1 MKRMLSP
8 RPIMWWILG
17 LLFLITPVA
26 WAEVDVTAEHTSL
39 ASQVDYI
46 EDTHHTLTLETILAD
61 TTALPW
67 QRHLGEHINFRF
79 TSSAYWFRV
88 TLSNP
93 TPDAVLRV
101 FEIAYPLL
109 DVVDIVLV
117 RSNSLLHSEQ
127 QQSQQHQSERQHQ
140 IIKRLKTGDHIEFRQ
155 RVIKNR
161 YQVVEFEFPG
171 HSQSTLY
178 VRVASTSGMQVP
190 MTLWTPQ
197 AFDEHYNLTML
208 GHGFFFGALIIIAA
222 YNLFLWFSI
231 RGVIYLY
238 YVAFMFFFA
247 LAMGSLEGFGYQF
260 LWPDMPQWNDRSV
273 AVFLCVTLFFTFL
286 FARSFLHLPRFNP
299 ILNKISLILMALV
312 VLVFFV
318 TLFAPYRIAISVVM
332 LISTASSIIFILCGV
347 MNYRAGNRA
356 ARYFTFSWLMLIVCN
371 LIYGMG
377 HLALLPRNFFV
388 GNALQIGQILDALLL
403 SFALADRINLLRNE
417 KNIALKHAADTEK
430 KAFHILKEANQQ
442 LEKALALADEDRRKK
457 NRFIMTISHELRTPL
472 NAISASVDQMR
483 DAKTPE
489 DRQYLQAFIK
499 SGADRLATQI
509 ENLLIL
515 AETAQTAIKPQIRLF
530 YVEQLLRQTIRV
542 TEAYLFSK
550 PVTFTMTV
558 DNPHFAAYHGDDFL
572 LLRIIVPVLENACK
586 YTEKGGVHLHVLL
599 SPEAIDFTIK
609 DTGPGIDAAHQS
621 AIFESFKQVS
631 EGYQRSHEGLG
642 IGLASSKSVA
652 ETLGARITL
661 ESEVGKG
668 SCFYIHVPVK
678 FAPEAPPLQSQ
689 TLTGKVLI
697 VEDNVVNAKVLNAL
711 VRKLG
716 LLTELAENGE
726 IAVQKIDHE
735 SFDLILMDLQMPV
748 MDGFNATLAMR
759 EKGVHCPIIAVT
771 ANSNYS
777 ARVRCLE
784 VGMDDIVAKPLH
796 KELLKEK
803 LSLWMKTA
811 K

>member
-1 MKRMLSP
+1 MKRTRSPWPILWLLLGMLY
-8 RPIMWWILG
+8 
-17 LLFLITPVA
+17 LIAPVA
-26 WAEVDVTAEHTSL
+26 RAEVDVTAERTSL
-39 ASQVDYI
+39 VLHVDYI
-46 EDTHHTLTLETILAD
+46 EDTHHTLTLDAILAN
-61 TTALPW
+61 TSALPW
-67 QRHLGEHINFRF
+67 QRNLSEHVNFRF
-79 TSSAYWFRV
+79 TPSAYWFRV
-88 TLSNP
+88 ALSNP
-93 TPDAVLRV
+93 SSQPVQRI

-117 RSNSLLHSEQ
+117 QNHQVHQ
-127 QQSQQHQSERQHQ
+127 QVLQRVQ
-140 IIKRLKTGDHIEFRQ
+140 TGDHIDFRQ

-161 YQVVEFEFPG
+161 YQVVEYEFPG
-171 HSQSTLY
+171 RSQNTLY

-190 MTLWTPQ
+190 MTLWSPQ
-197 AFDEHYNLTML
+197 AFDEHYNYTML
-208 GHGFFFGALIIIAA
+208 GHGFFFGALMIIAA

-231 RGVIYLY
+231 KDVIYLY

-273 AVFLCVTLFFTFL
+273 AVFLSVTLFFTFL
-286 FARSFLHLPRFNP
+286 FARSFLHLARFNP
-299 ILNKISLILMALV
+299 VLNKINLV
-312 VLVFFV
+312 VLSLVVVVFFV
-318 TLFAPYRIAISVVM
+318 TLFAPYRIAISIVM
-332 LISTASSIIFILCGV
+332 LISTASSILFILSGV
-347 MNYRAGNRA
+347 MNYLAGNRA
-356 ARYFTFSWLMLIVCN
+356 ARYFTFSWLLLIGCN

-403 SFALADRINLLRNE
+403 SFALADRINLLRHD
-417 KNIALKHAADTEK
+417 KNVALKHAADTEK
-430 KAFHILKEANQQ
+430 SASIVLAEANQQ
-442 LEKALALADEDRRKK
+442 LEKALSLADDDRRKK
-457 NRFIMTISHELRTPL
+457 DRFIMTISHELRTPL
-472 NAISASVDQMR
+472 NAISASVDQLR
-483 DAKTPE
+483 DAKGHE
-489 DRQYLQAFIK
+489 EQQYLHNFIK

-515 AETAQTAIKPQIRLF
+515 AETAQSAIKPQSRLF
-530 YVEQLLRQTIRV
+530 YVEQLLRQTTRV

-558 DNPHFAAYHGDDFL
+558 DNPHFAAYRGDDFL
-572 LLRIIVPVLENACK
+572 VLRIVIPVLENACK
-586 YTEKGGVHLHVLL
+586 YTEKGNVHLHIVL
-599 SPEAIDFTIK
+599 SAEAIDFTIK
-609 DTGPGIDAAHQS
+609 DTGPGIDAVHQD
-621 AIFESFKQVS
+621 AIFDSFKQVS

-642 IGLASSKSVA
+642 IGLASSKCVA
-652 ETLGARITL
+652 DILGARITL

-668 SCFYIHVPVK
+668 SCFTIHVPVRY
-678 FAPEAPPLQSQ
+678 APDAAPLQVQ

-711 VRKLG
+711 VKKLG

-726 IAVQKIDHE
+726 IAVQKIDRE
-735 SFDLILMDLQMPV
+735 SFDIILMDLQMPV

-784 VGMDDIVAKPLH
+784 VGMNDIVAKPLH
-796 KELLKEK
+796 KDLLKEK
-803 LSLWMKTA
+803 LSLWMRPA
-811 K
+811 V